1 MIVRTV
7 TTVMFHIPD
16 EYKQHERFRTDNNMT
31 KWKDHSTTQYWIY
44 TTTQQTELKGEQ
56 L

>member
-16 EYKQHERFRTDNNMT
+16 ESKQHDRFRTDNNMT
-31 KWKDHSTTQYWIY
+31 KWKDHSTSQYWIY
-44 TTTQQTELKGEQ
+44 TTTQEVVAEGEQ
-56 L
+56 P